1 MVGGAMAD
9 ATAEARQQL
18 IDARRN
24 AQAELDTLGSS
35 TRAALDFPAK
45 IKRHPV
51 ETVGVLGGAAF
62 LILGGPKRV
71 AKAAER
77 RFFPERANRPPRLLP
92 KDVDKTLKRLPEE
105 DREHVRAHL
114 ERDFASYL
122 KKEHVS
128 DAATGR
134 QSFWKTYDLL
144 VGIVGAAA
152 TRELVKRALTVP
164 ADARVEQ
171 AQEDAKA
178 SAEIQQSGTSVGGPT
193 PKA

>member
-1 MVGGAMAD
+1 MAD
-9 ATAEARQQL
+9 QTADARKQVAEARRQ
-18 IDARRN
+18 AS
-24 AQAELDTLGSS
+24 AELDTLGSS

-51 ETVGVLGGAAF
+51 ETVGVLGGTAF

-71 AKAAER
+71 AKAVER
-77 RFFPERANRPPRLLP
+77 RYFPERANRPPTLVP
-92 KDVDKTLKRLPEE
+92 KDVDKTLARLPEE

-122 KKEHVS
+122 AKEHVS
-128 DAATGR
+128 DAATAR

-152 TRELVKRALTVP
+152 TREMVKRALEVP
-164 ADARVEQ
+164 AEARVEQ
-171 AQEDAKA
+171 AQEDQKA
-178 SAEIQQSGTSVGGPT
+178 AEEIQQSGSPAAAS
-193 PKA
+193 PERAAKR

>member
-1 MVGGAMAD
+1 MAD

-24 AQAELDTLGSS
+24 AESELDTLGSS

-51 ETVGVLGGAAF
+51 ETVGVLGGVAF
-62 LILGGPKRV
+62 MLLGGPKRV
-71 AKAAER
+71 AKAGER
-77 RFFPERANRPPRLLP
+77 RFFPERANRPPTLLP

-114 ERDFASYL
+114 ERDFAAYL
-122 KKEHVS
+122 NKEHVA

-164 ADARVEQ
+164 AEARVEQ
-171 AQEDAKA
+171 AEEDAKA
-178 SAEIQQSGTSVGGPT
+178 SAEIQESGSAAGGPKT
-193 PKA
+193 

>member
-1 MVGGAMAD
+1 MA
-9 ATAEARQQL
+9 
-18 IDARRN
+18 
-24 AQAELDTLGSS
+24 
-35 TRAALDFPAK
+35 
-45 IKRHPV
+45 
-51 ETVGVLGGAAF
+51 AAF

-71 AKAAER
+71 AKAGER
-77 RFFPERANRPPRLLP
+77 RFFPERANRPPTLLP

-114 ERDFASYL
+114 ERDFAAYL
-122 KKEHVS
+122 KKEHVA

-164 ADARVEQ
+164 AEARVEQ
-171 AQEDAKA
+171 AEEDAKA
-178 SAEIQQSGTSVGGPT
+178 AAEIQESGAAVGGPT
-193 PKA
+193 AEA

>member
-1 MVGGAMAD
+1 MAD
-9 ATAEARQQL
+9 ATAEARQHV
-18 IDARRN
+18 IDARR
-24 AQAELDTLGSS
+24 AAETELDTLGSS

-51 ETVGVLGGAAF
+51 ETVGVVGGAAF
-62 LILGGPKRV
+62 MLLGGPKRV

-77 RFFPERANRPPRLLP
+77 RFLPERANRPPTLLP

-114 ERDFASYL
+114 ERDFAAYL
-122 KKEHVS
+122 QKEHVA

-144 VGIVGAAA
+144 VGVVGAAA

-164 ADARVEQ
+164 AEARVEQ

-178 SAEIQQSGTSVGGPT
+178 SAEIQQSGAAVGGPT
-193 PKA
+193 PKS

>member
-1 MVGGAMAD
+1 MAD
-9 ATAEARQQL
+9 ETAEARQRVV
-18 IDARRN
+18 DARR
-24 AQAELDTLGSS
+24 AAEAELDTLGSS

-51 ETVGVLGGAAF
+51 ETVGVVGGAAF
-62 LILGGPKRV
+62 LLLGGPKRA

-77 RFFPERANRPPRLLP
+77 RFFPVRAKRPPTLLP
-92 KDVDKTLKRLPEE
+92 KDMDKAIKGLPEE
-105 DREHVRAHL
+105 DQEQVRAHL
-114 ERDFASYL
+114 ERDFANYL
-122 KKEHVS
+122 KKEHVT

-144 VGIVGAAA
+144 IGIVGAAA

-164 ADARVEQ
+164 AEARVEQ

-178 SAEIQQSGTSVGGPT
+178 SAEIQQSGSAAGGPT
-193 PKA
+193 PNS